1 MSHPRVVG
9 IDPGTVSIDVCGIEG
24 ETVFLDQTLPT
35 REALADPAAIIALLR
50 RAAPLDCIVG
60 PSGYGLPLVPAA
72 QVTETDLHLAFLAAP
87 GETGGIG
94 GLTALARA
102 LIAAELP
109 VVFIPGVIHL
119 ETVPTHRKIN
129 RIDLGTPDKVCAT
142 ALAVLAQRDRRGC
155 ALEAVSLILVELGG
169 AFTAAVAVDAGRI
182 VDGVGG
188 SSGPLGFRAAGAW
201 DGEVA
206 ALAGHVTKSMLFGG
220 GVTAIRGDTPSLAQ
234 FATPETARETTAWE
248 AYLEGIAKTVAALAV
263 SVPAPAEIVLSGRLA
278 SADPIRDACVAR
290 LRSVAPVTHL
300 EGRVRRVTGASGVSG
315 ARQAATGAALI
326 ADGLAGGTHRDLVDR
341 LGIRTARG
349 SALDYLVAI
358 TPDTARRGLG
368 IA

>member
-1 MSHPRVVG
+1 VVG

-24 ETVFLDQTLPT
+24 ETVFLDRTLPT
-35 REALADPAAIIALLR
+35 TEALADPSTIVAILEG
-50 RAAPLDCIVG
+50 AAPLQCVVG

-72 QVTETDLHLAFLAAP
+72 QVTDTDLRLAFLAAP
-87 GETGGIG
+87 GESGGIG

-102 LIAAELP
+102 LIAADLP

-119 ETVPTHRKIN
+119 DTVPTHRKIN
-129 RIDLGTPDKVCAT
+129 RIDLGTADKLCSV
-142 ALAVLAQRDRRGC
+142 ALAVVEQRRRRGC

-169 AFTAAVAVDAGRI
+169 AFTAAVAVDAGRV

-188 SSGPLGFRAAGAW
+188 SSGPPGFRAPGAW

-206 ALAGHVTKSMLFGG
+206 VLAGHITKSMLFAGG
-220 GVTAIRGDTPSLAQ
+220 TTAVWGGTPTPEQ
-234 FATPETARETTAWE
+234 FAAPSTARQTTAWE
-248 AYLEGIAKTVAALAV
+248 SYLEGIVKTVATLTV

-278 SADPIRDACVAR
+278 WADPIRDACAAR
-290 LRSVAPVTHL
+290 LSAVAPVTRL
-300 EGRVRRVTGASGVSG
+300 DRFPGGAKQG
-315 ARQAATGAALI
+315 AVGAALI

-349 SALDYLVAI
+349 SALDYLYAVA
-358 TPDTARRGLG
+358 PDAARRGLG